1 VIYDLTPPISPALK
15 VWPGD
20 TPPEREVLLD
30 MAAGANLT
38 LSTLRTTV
46 HVGAHADAPSH
57 YGHGAPTIDRR
68 PLDLYLGPCQVI
80 RVPARRG
87 ALLLADDLGGAALAA
102 PRVLF
107 ATGTFPDPHLF
118 NEDFAALSPDL
129 VDHLHEQGVRLVG
142 VDTPSLDLFH
152 SKDLPAHHACLRHDM
167 AVLEGLLLA
176 QVPEGIYELI
186 ALPLPIAGADGSPV
200 RAILRDL
207 PRPD

>member
-1 VIYDLTPPISPALK
+1 VIYDLTPTISPALK

-68 PLDLYLGPCQVI
+68 PLDLYLGPCQVLKI
-80 RVPARRG
+80 PARRG
-87 ALLLADDLGGAALAA
+87 VMLHADDLRGAAIAA

-176 QVPEGIYELI
+176 QVPEGVYELI

-207 PRPD
+207 PR